1 MDGVSVGP
9 MGGKADDK
17 TSGAARAIDAAP
29 VPAEPVPGADWL
41 PIRVYPGPAG
51 LRVDWMYAAGL
62 VFDAP
67 FFRDTVQRALRRPFA
82 QAFRIDTSIDAL
94 VARNARAPGPLPAA
108 FVYHASRCG
117 STLLARMLM
126 ALPTHRVLSEPPPL
140 DVVLRAPWFV
150 ADVEPRQ
157 HRAWLRALLGVSGAC
172 GGGDPRLVVKL
183 DAWHVVEQAVLEA
196 AFPGT
201 PSIFLYRDPLE
212 IAVSQLAQPGA
223 HMVPGMLGPSA
234 ALLAPAEAL
243 AMPRQEFVARTL
255 GRIFEAGLEGCRRQA
270 LRPVH
275 YDELPAA
282 AGTSLAATLG
292 VAADEATLEAMLA
305 VTSADAKNP
314 LLPFTPDRET
324 KRAAAAPELVAA
336 VDRHVRPAYA
346 ELELLRAALP
356 RAER

>member
-1 MDGVSVGP
+1 MDGLTDDASVGGATGAP
-9 MGGKADDK
+9 AAADP
-17 TSGAARAIDAAP
+17 TAVVAGA
-29 VPAEPVPGADWL
+29 EWL
-41 PIRVYPGPAG
+41 PIRVYPGSTG

-62 VFDAP
+62 EFDAP
-67 FFRDTVQRALRRPFA
+67 FFRDTVQSALRRPFA

-94 VARNARAPGPLPAA
+94 VARNERAPGPVPVA
-108 FVYHASRCG
+108 FIYHASRCG

-150 ADVEPRQ
+150 ADVEPAQ
-157 HRAWLRALLGVSGAC
+157 QRAWLRALLGVSGAC
-172 GGGDPRLVVKL
+172 GGGQARLVVKL
-183 DAWHVVEQAVLEA
+183 DAWHVAERALLES

-201 PSIFLYRDPLE
+201 ASIFLYRDPLE

-234 ALLAPAEAL
+234 ALFPPAEAL
-243 AMPRQEFVARTL
+243 AMPRSEFVARTL
-255 GRIFEAGLEGCRRQA
+255 GRIFEAGLDGCRQQT

-282 AGTSLAATLG
+282 AGTSLAAMLG
-292 VAADEATLEAMLA
+292 VAADDATRKAMLA
-305 VTSADAKNP
+305 VTTADAKNP
-314 LLPFTPDRET
+314 QLPFTPDREA
-324 KRAAAAPELVAA
+324 KRAAASPELVAA

-346 ELELLRAALP
+346 ALEALRAVLP
-356 RAER
+356 RAAC